1 MSTNFGDDSAWPVLP
16 QSIHSLNTINPVRRI
31 ADFMTVQPNPEKSLL
46 KFALGDPSIG
56 GTFPPPRVAIDA
68 VKEVVESQT

>member
-1 MSTNFGDDSAWPVLP
+1 MSTTFDAESVWSVLP
-16 QSIHSLNTINPVRRI
+16 QSIHSLNTINPVRGI

-46 KFALGDPSIG
+46 KFVLGDPSIG
-56 GTFPPPRVAIDA
+56 GTCPPPRVAIDA